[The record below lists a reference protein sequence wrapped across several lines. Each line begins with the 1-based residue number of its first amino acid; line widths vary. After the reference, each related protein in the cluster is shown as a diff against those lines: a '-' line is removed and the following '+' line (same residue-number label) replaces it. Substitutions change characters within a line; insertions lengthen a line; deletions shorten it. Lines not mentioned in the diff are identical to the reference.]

1 MTLGAG
7 KIMIAKDITPEF
19 NVFITP
25 SQLFGFTRK
34 GSATT
39 PEAIANVSGG
49 VGPYTYSWATDNFR
63 VSATNEDEEKTK
75 FTASGINEQ
84 ILATA
89 TVTVI
94 DTGNGNAE
102 KTATADL
109 TFDFGVFA

>member
-7 KIMIAKDITPEF
+7 KIMISKNIAPEF
-19 NVFITP
+19 NVFVTP
-25 SQLFGFTRK
+25 STLFASVRK

-39 PEAIANVSGG
+39 PDAIVNVSGG

-75 FTASGINEQ
+75 FTASGIDEKIN
-84 ILATA
+84 AVA
-89 TVTVI
+89 TVTVT
-94 DTGNGNAE
+94 DEGNGNTE
-102 KTATADL
+102 KTALVVL